1 MGDGAGDD
9 GGQQTLLRWLM
20 RSGQGAAL
28 RPCADLRGW
37 WRAFQEVRRAWSLSI
52 DQAIVGGFQADR
64 VGYAFAAG
72 YQSALRR
79 LAPTLPPDRL
89 ASLSITEEGGGHP
102 RAIKTTLRAAGPEG
116 STAAG
121 WRLRGHKKWATL
133 SCDGD
138 VVLVAAS
145 TGTDPDGRNQLRMAL
160 VPLDAPGVRV
170 HPMPVTPFAPEITHG
185 EITFADV
192 CVPAEA
198 VLPGDGYTRYIRP
211 FRTIEDTHVS
221 AAILGHVLGV
231 AAVFGWPRSL
241 REDLLN
247 LAVNLRAIGTADPSA
262 PEIHV
267 ALGGFFNAYR
277 TVLERAQP
285 CWQGVPDELRARW
298 ERDRPL
304 LDIAGNARAKR
315 LEAAWRRILS

>member
-1 MGDGAGDD
+1 MPDKYY
-9 GGQQTLLRWLM
+9 
-20 RSGQGAAL
+20 
-28 RPCADLRGW
+28 
-37 WRAFQEVRRAWSLSI
+37 QEYGPIKRR
-52 DQAIVGGFQADR
+52 
-64 VGYAFAAG
+64 
-72 YQSALRR
+72 
-79 LAPTLPPDRL
+79 
-89 ASLSITEEGGGHP
+89 
-102 RAIKTTLRAAGPEG
+102 RAAGTLNRDDAPPETELLPEPEPLPAADAEFPG
-116 STAAG
+116 HRDQDQVAEPARVLDRKLQRDRAAEGMPDQDDGRVDPQLVQRDFHIGHDARHTVAAVRRIRLAVPAQVEGDHPAAG
-121 WRLRGHKKWATL
+121 GEFLNL
-133 SCDGD
+133 VVELDG
-138 VVLVAAS
+138 
-145 TGTDPDGRNQLRMAL
+145 
-160 VPLDAPGVRV
+160 
-170 HPMPVTPFAPEITHG
+170 
-185 EITFADV
+185 
-192 CVPAEA
+192 VPAEA

-247 LAVNLRAIGTADPSA
+247 LVVNLRAIGTADPSA

>member
-1 MGDGAGDD
+1 MDDGADRD
-9 GGQQTLLRWLM
+9 GGLQMLLGWLM
-20 RSGQGAAL
+20 RGGEGAAL
-28 RPCADLRGW
+28 RPDPDLRAW
-37 WRAFQEVRRAWSLSI
+37 WRAFQEVPRKWPLSV

-72 YQSALRR
+72 YQSALRC
-79 LAPTLPPDRL
+79 LAPSLPADRL
-89 ASLSITEEGGGHP
+89 VSLSITEEGGGHP
-102 RAIKTTLRAAGPEG
+102 RAIKTTLRAAGTEG
-116 STAAG
+116 PAARG
-121 WRLRGHKKWATL
+121 WRLCGHKKWATL

-145 TGTDPDGRNQLRMAL
+145 TGTDAEGRNELRMAL
-160 VPLDAPGVRV
+160 VPLDARGVTVHQMPG
-170 HPMPVTPFAPEITHG
+170 TSFAPEITHG
-185 EITFADV
+185 ELTFDDV
-192 CVPAEA
+192 CVPPEA
-198 VLPGDGYTRYIRP
+198 VLPGDGYTRYVRP

-231 AAVFGWPRSL
+231 AVVFGWPRPL

-247 LAVNLRAIGTADPSA
+247 LAVNLRAIASGDPSA

-285 CWQGVPDELRARW
+285 CWQGVSGDVRARW
-298 ERDRPL
+298 ARDRPL

-315 LEAAWRRILS
+315 LEAAWRRVLP